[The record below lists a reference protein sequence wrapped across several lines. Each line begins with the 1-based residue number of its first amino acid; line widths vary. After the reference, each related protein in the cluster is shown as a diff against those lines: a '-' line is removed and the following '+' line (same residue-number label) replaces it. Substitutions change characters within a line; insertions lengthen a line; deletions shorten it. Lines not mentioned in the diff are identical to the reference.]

1 MPASPSPTTRTQ
13 VKSHTL
19 SYFHGKVK
27 VRAETTFF
35 NFSSGKGQPCS
46 LFSMTGRVWL
56 FLKTFYFK
64 KYYFIH
70 RSFAWWYACG
80 VRTMPIE
87 TKRGHQSRWNLATAA
102 VNLCHILG
110 METSSSP
117 RAASALTNQ
126 ASLQPLEFAV
136 LKILFRFFFLEL
148 HVAQAVPEL
157 TLWTWM
163 ILNFCSSC

>member
-1 MPASPSPTTRTQ
+1 MNNLLKPVCICQTQTAVRMPASPSPTTRTQ

-35 NFSSGKGQPCS
+35 NFSFGKGQPCS

-70 RSFAWWYACG
+70 RSFAWWYAC
-80 VRTMPIE
+80 VRVHTMPIE
-87 TKRGHQSRWNLATAA
+87 AKRGHQSRWNLASAA

-117 RAASALTNQ
+117 RAASALNQ
-126 ASLQPLEFAV
+126 SG
-136 LKILFRFFFLEL
+136 I
-148 HVAQAVPEL
+148 
-157 TLWTWM
+157 
-163 ILNFCSSC
+163 SSAPGICCFENTF